1 MTETTRGAPVAA
13 VEFVVRLLDRAPD
26 GVVCLLG
33 SAAEIGAWDVA
44 RAVPMERI
52 ADETKESTW
61 RACIPFTA
69 ATDTL
74 EYKYIVKHRET
85 LELVSWEGLPGN
97 RTLTVARGANVAL
110 RARSSQSSTY
120 TTSRAP
126 VPGPRGAE
134 LGNNGSTNGF
144 QEWRCCRTEKEANPW
159 WEVDLG
165 KALAIS
171 SVHLWNAMT
180 YHEQAKHPGGRPPM
194 TSKASHA
201 PPLWIFFSNE
211 PLGRQADSLEDAQAK
226 AAADPSSVRAIEMQ
240 NSFGSRARSLHFAA
254 RDSHRGESFNGVD
267 ARVGDAPELSSI
279 EARYVR
285 LQCAGVSCA
294 LQFAEL
300 QVFAHEAEDNCD
312 ALEDTAMCIKCDDG
326 FYGVATAVEED
337 LREYVENGWLD
348 PAAAVAE
355 LRVWIG
361 SFDSNKPAIQWLEG
375 DLKPG
380 CAVIDMRYERCV
392 TDGDQATHS
401 NQSQKNLLANGKS
414 SGTWELLPV
423 EVKSAALLDKESTE
437 LRKLFDEQQQKAG
450 VDISAYLNNDP
461 RAIPLSTSSA
471 NLSWLSRLA
480 FVRLLEAS
488 DVTALHDKV
497 ATRKYMK
504 GESILHYAEQKR
516 AIFYVKSGSVELLGP
531 KSSTGTILL
540 GTLEAGSVFNEMG
553 ILSVWSRQPVLFKAK
568 DDVVCEMLDLDTLLT
583 VLGTSKVVSIRNDYA
598 RGRRKAGSLLEERQ
612 TDYTDSTHAQV
623 FCVKVPVDVVDGSK
637 NHTDGRLHRWTLDV
651 YECQKDAQSGSCTR
665 SKLLGS
671 AFLLP
676 SQIKKQE
683 ESDLT
688 VPVFSTNMDIVGQL
702 TLAYLVL
709 TPFAHPKNNI
719 AHVWRSYWRERPPL
733 TIGHRGMGRSHYQVD
748 GYRLALTREN
758 TLASFILAG
767 RSGADFV
774 EFDVQLTKDRV
785 PVIYH
790 DFNVNVGLE
799 DKSAGSFGTKS
810 ELYEVGIHDITFR
823 QLTHAHTTPVPHKRS
838 KSQTLQSRVKKHW
851 ARLRKDKQLLSPRH
865 GPFTDHDA
873 TASEEGHLVE
883 FFPRLE
889 DLLKHVPAEV
899 GLNIEVKYPDYLFH
913 ESMRSLSSFTINAYV
928 DAILQCVF
936 DHAGSRRIFFSCFDP
951 SICVALR
958 VKQTKYPVL
967 FLTCGF
973 MAPHT
978 MDARMTLQFA
988 AIFAKMEELQG
999 IVSNSDAI
1007 IETPELA
1014 PLVKKYLGT
1023 VLMTWGDQNTNH
1035 EMVQLQKRY
1044 AVDGVISDNVI
1055 DLINQDKKLQAL
1067 AK

>member
-1 MTETTRGAPVAA
+1 MADTSLPAA
-13 VEFVVRLLDRAPD
+13 TVEFVVRLLDEAAAADR
-26 GVVCLLG
+26 VVCLLG
-33 SAAEIGAWDVA
+33 SAAELGAWDVA
-44 RAVPMERI
+44 RAVPLELVG
-52 ADETKESTW
+52 KQKSESTW
-61 RACIPFTA
+61 RAFITFSA
-69 ATDTL
+69 ATNTL
-74 EYKYIVKHRET
+74 EYKYIIKHRQT

-97 RTLTVARGANVAL
+97 RTVTIAHGPNVAL
-110 RARSSQSSTY
+110 RAISSQSSTY

-144 QEWRCCRTEKEANPW
+144 QEWRCCRTERETNPW

-165 KALAIS
+165 KLVDIS
-171 SVHLWNAMT
+171 SVHVWNAMT
-180 YHEQAKHPGGRPPM
+180 YHEQAKHPRGRPPL
-194 TSKASHA
+194 TSKSSHA
-201 PPLWIFFSNE
+201 PPLWLFFSKE
-211 PLGRQADSLEDAQAK
+211 PLGRGADSFEDAQAK
-226 AAADPSSVRAIEMQ
+226 AAADPSSVHAIEMQ
-240 NSFGSRARSLHFAA
+240 NSFGSRARSLNFAA
-254 RDSHRGESFNGVD
+254 RDSHRGDSVNG
-267 ARVGDAPELSSI
+267 GDFHVEGAAELSPV
-279 EARYVR
+279 EARYIR

-300 QVFAHEAEDNCD
+300 QVFAHTAENDH
-312 ALEDTAMCIKCDDG
+312 DTPRHGDLCIKVDDG
-326 FYGVATAVEED
+326 FHGVATAVEED
-337 LREYVENGWLD
+337 LREYIESGWLD
-348 PAAAVAE
+348 PAADVAE
-355 LRVWIG
+355 LKVWVG
-361 SFDSNKPAIQWLEG
+361 SFNKPAIQWFDAG
-375 DLKPG
+375 PKHDR
-380 CAVIDMRYERCV
+380 AVIDMRHEKRV
-392 TDGDQATHS
+392 MNGNRATHGPR
-401 NQSQKNLLANGKS
+401 SQTNLLVNGKS
-414 SGTWELLPV
+414 SGTWESLPV

-437 LRKLFDEQQQKAG
+437 LRKLFDEHQQKAG
-450 VDISAYLNNDP
+450 ADISAYLNND
-461 RAIPLSTSSA
+461 LSAAPPSA
-471 NLSWLSRLA
+471 ESADASWLSRLA
-480 FVRLLEAS
+480 CVQMVETS
-488 DVTALHDKV
+488 DMKALSDKV
-497 ATRKYMK
+497 ATQKYVK

-516 AIFYVKSGSVELLGP
+516 AVFYVRSGDVELLGP

-540 GTLEAGSVFNEMG
+540 GTLAKGSVFNEMG
-553 ILSVWSRQPVLFKAK
+553 IFSVWSRQPVLFRAK
-568 DDVVCEMLDLDTLLT
+568 DDVVCEVLDLETLLT
-583 VLGTSKVVSIRNDYA
+583 VLGVSKVTSIRNGYA
-598 RGRRKAGSLLEERQ
+598 RSRRKAALLSEDR
-612 TDYTDSTHAQV
+612 TAHYTDATHAQV
-623 FCVKVPVDVVDGSK
+623 FCIKVPVDVVDGSK
-637 NHTDGRLHRWTLDV
+637 NHTDGLLHRWTLDV
-651 YECQKDAQSGSCTR
+651 YDCQEDAQLGSFTR

-683 ESDLT
+683 DSDLT
-688 VPVFSTNMDIVGQL
+688 VPIFSTNMDVIGQL

-719 AHVWRSYWRERPPL
+719 ANVWRSYWRERPPL

-774 EFDVQLTKDRV
+774 EFDVQLTKDKV

-790 DFNVNVGLE
+790 DFMVNVGLE

-810 ELYEVGIHDITFR
+810 EMYEIGIHDMTFR
-823 QLTHAHTTPVPHKRS
+823 QLTHAHTSPVPHKRS
-838 KSQTLQSRVKKHW
+838 KSQTLQSRLKKHW
-851 ARLRKDKQLLSPRH
+851 ARLQKEKQLLSPRH
-865 GPFTDHDA
+865 GPFTGHDTMA
-873 TASEEGHLVE
+873 TEEGHLVE

-899 GLNIEVKYPDYLFH
+899 GLNIEVKYPDSFFH
-913 ESMRSLSSFTINAYV
+913 AAMRSLSSFTINAYV
-928 DAILQCVF
+928 DTILKCVF

-967 FLTCGF
+967 FLTYGF

-988 AIFAKMEELQG
+988 TNFAKMEELQG

-1067 AK
+1067 DK